1 MLLWLFFARIR
12 RHTRC
17 ALVTGVQTCA
27 LPISVAADV
36 VLFSDFR
43 HGIFNGESI
52 PLLTRAIPEGRFKV
66 ADSQVASRWG
76 NILEFN
82 GFDLITPNEK
92 EARFALGDQDTVR
105 RPLGP
110 RLYEAACCKV
120 LRLNLCPR
128 RFLTFRASAGEPPS

>member
-52 PLLTRAIPEGRFKV
+52 PLLTRALPEGRFKV

-82 GFDLITPNEK
+82 GFALLTPNEK
-92 EARFALGDQDTVR
+92 EARKRVVSGTSVSVLVDIGGR
-105 RPLGP
+105 RIIKKNTMN
-110 RLYEAACCKV
+110 Y
-120 LRLNLCPR
+120 
-128 RFLTFRASAGEPPS
+128 RFLYTRF